1 VEISDDARKI
11 IEKRINKILKKIE
24 IPGESKNEI
33 KLELISTYTEAAIA
47 KARLRGAVNVEPID
61 VLAAIEDSEDPEETA
76 AMYMASYVSTL
87 RRAGFWPRLAAYL
100 IDDIVLWTLF
110 FIVLAP
116 MLACLLVLRTPFSN
130 PANCQLWFSSL
141 STVDIVILVLIGL
154 ASVLSVL
161 IILFGYYIFMEG
173 HFGYTVGKYLLGLR
187 VLRTNGTK
195 IGYREAI
202 LRNIPKYLNVLII
215 VDVLIMLI
223 FFNREKQRGFDRIA
237 NTMVVHIRN
246 A

>member
-1 VEISDDARKI
+1 VEVSDDARKI

-24 IPGESKNEI
+24 IPEASKNEI

-47 KARLRGAVNVEPID
+47 KARLRGAVNVEPVD

-87 RRAGFWPRLAAYL
+87 RRAGFWWRLAAYL
-100 IDDIVLWTLF
+100 IDDFVLWVLF
-110 FIVLAP
+110 FIVTVPTLAY
-116 MLACLLVLRTPFSN
+116 LFVLRMPFSN
-130 PANCQLWFSSL
+130 SAGYQPWFSSL
-141 STVDIVILVLIGL
+141 ISADIVILVWLGL
-154 ASVLSVL
+154 ASLLSDL
-161 IILFGYYIFMEG
+161 IILFGYYLFMEG

-202 LRNIPKYLNVLII
+202 LRNIPKYLSFLII

-237 NTMVVHIRN
+237 NTMVVHIRK

>member
-1 VEISDDARKI
+1 MEISDDARKM

-24 IPGESKNEI
+24 VPEASKNDI

-87 RRAGFWPRLAAYL
+87 RRAGFWWRLGAYL
-100 IDDIVLWTLF
+100 IDNVVLWTLF
-110 FIVLAP
+110 FIVMTPA
-116 MLACLLVLRTPFSN
+116 LACLLVLRMPFSDL
-130 PANCQLWFSSL
+130 ANYQLWFSSL
-141 STVDIVILVLIGL
+141 STVDIVALVLLGL

-161 IILFGYYIFMEG
+161 IILFSYYIFMEG
-173 HFGYTVGKYLLGLR
+173 HFGYTVGKYFLGLR

-215 VDVLIMLI
+215 IDMLIMLV

-237 NTMVVHIRN
+237 NTMVVYLRK

>member
-1 VEISDDARKI
+1 VEISDDARKM

-24 IPGESKNEI
+24 VPEASKNDI

-87 RRAGFWPRLAAYL
+87 RRAGFWWRLGAYL
-100 IDDIVLWTLF
+100 IDDVVLWTLF
-110 FIVLAP
+110 FIVMTPA
-116 MLACLLVLRTPFSN
+116 LACLLVLQMPFSDL
-130 PANCQLWFSSL
+130 ANYQLWFSSL
-141 STVDIVILVLIGL
+141 STVDIVALVLLGL

-161 IILFGYYIFMEG
+161 IILFSYYIFMEG
-173 HFGYTVGKYLLGLR
+173 HFGYTVGKYFLGLR

-215 VDVLIMLI
+215 IDMLIMLV

-237 NTMVVHIRN
+237 NTMVVHLRK